1 MFERIKK
8 WVTRSP
14 GQRPQRADLQAVE
27 TWAAARDLDFE
38 SPDDSD
44 DFALAGLEPGWSWRM
59 ERTEP
64 LRDFMQGAELHGWAN
79 LGVPKDVAIML
90 VNRPLKEDLEKRVY
104 DAVTHSV
111 QTTLDADLPEEA
123 RWLSLYDEVGWS
135 TAPLEFWDRY
145 AAVAD
150 SRAHAEQWLE
160 GALLPLLM
168 AWPTPAVQ
176 QITPFILQL
185 QRGRVSLRLEYPH
198 NDVSTLEHALAVLNQ
213 ACASARLL
221 DVDGLGPL

>member
-8 WVTRSP
+8 WVARSP
-14 GQRPQRADLQAVE
+14 DSRPEQADLQAVE
-27 TWAAARDLDFE
+27 AWAMARELGFE
-38 SPDDSD
+38 SLFNDG
-44 DFALAGLEPGWSWRM
+44 DFALTGQQAVWSWRL

-64 LRDFMQGAELHGWAN
+64 VRDFIQGAELRGRA
-79 LGVPKDVAIML
+79 DVALPEDVAVML
-90 VNRPLKEDLEKRVY
+90 INRPLKEDLEKRVY
-104 DAVTHSV
+104 EQVTHSV

-150 SRAHAEQWLE
+150 TRAHAQQWLE
-160 GALLPLLM
+160 GDLLPLLM

-185 QRGRVSLRLEYPH
+185 QRGRVYLRMEYPH
-198 NDVSTLEHALAVLNQ
+198 NDVPTLEHALAVFTQ
-213 ACASARLL
+213 ACVSAQLL
-221 DVDGLGPL
+221 SADGVEPI